1 VSLGPRSVEG
11 RAAAEPRCLGAALA
25 YAAHGWAVF
34 PVHGIVEKSCGC
46 GGSDCSS
53 PGKHPL
59 TRHGCKEASSDAGVI
74 EGWWRRWPHANLALA
89 TGSGSGVIVVD
100 VDPPAGE
107 QSLERLGR
115 AGYPLPQTVAVRTG
129 SGGTHLYYRAPRAAV
144 GNSAGRLPGVEL
156 ELPGVDLRAE
166 GGYVVAPPSLH
177 VSGARYRWIEDEIM
191 LADAPPWLR
200 SREPRSCVRPVS
212 EVVPAGGSSRYG
224 LAALEEEL
232 GQLRRAPVG
241 GRNHAL
247 NRAAFCLGQLIA
259 GGELVEADV
268 VDTLRA
274 VSVSRGLSQRE
285 VERTISSGLAAGR
298 LNPRRSPP
306 R

>member
-1 VSLGPRSVEG
+1 VSLGPRSVEQRG
-11 RAAAEPRCLGAALA
+11 GAEPRCLGAALA
-25 YAAHGWAVF
+25 YAAHGWAVL

-59 TRHGCKEASSDAGVI
+59 TRHGCKEASSDSGVI
-74 EGWWRRWPHANLALA
+74 EAWWRRWPHANLALV
-89 TGSGSGVIVVD
+89 TGSASGVVVVD

-107 QSLERLGR
+107 SSLERVAG
-115 AGYPLPQTVAVRTG
+115 AGYPLPQTLTVRTG
-129 SGGTHLYYRAPRAAV
+129 SGGTHLYYRAFEPL
-144 GNSAGRLPGVEL
+144 GNSAGRLPGVDL

-177 VSGARYRWIEDEIM
+177 VSGARYRWIEDELR
-191 LADAPPWLR
+191 LAAAPPWLR

-268 VDTLRA
+268 VDALRA
-274 VSVSRGLSQRE
+274 VSVSRGLSRRE